1 LTQPWQLKEICDE
14 INIPCYC
21 KTSGATGLHIYI
33 PLAGKYTYSQ
43 VKTFAELMAVIT
55 HHRLPDF
62 TSIERS
68 TVKRK
73 DKIYIDFLQN
83 RKGQTIAA
91 PYSVRP
97 RPLATVSTP
106 LKWKEVNQSL
116 SPELFTIQNIHQRLE
131 SNGDIW
137 QPVLKKGVLLNKALE
152 SIEKL
157 S

>member
-1 LTQPWQLKEICDE
+1 
-14 INIPCYC
+14 
-21 KTSGATGLHIYI
+21 
-33 PLAGKYTYSQ
+33 LAGKYTYTQ

-55 HHRLPDF
+55 HQRLPDI

-106 LKWKEVNQSL
+106 LKWEEVNQSL
-116 SPELFTIQNIHQRLE
+116 TPEMFTIQNIPGRLE
-131 SNGDIW
+131 SIGDIW
-137 QPVLKKGVLLNKALE
+137 QPVLKKGVLLNKALGCYRKA
-152 SIEKL
+152 IL
-157 S
+157 SF